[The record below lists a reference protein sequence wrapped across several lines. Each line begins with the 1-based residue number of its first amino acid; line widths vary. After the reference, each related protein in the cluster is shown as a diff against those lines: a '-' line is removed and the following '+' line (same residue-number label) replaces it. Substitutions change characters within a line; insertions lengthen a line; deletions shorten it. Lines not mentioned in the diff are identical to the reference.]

1 MEKNKFI
8 VLILLICVISILAV
22 SLAGCD
28 HDENIILNDYIV
40 KYDGQSHAVIA
51 TNDIKGDFT
60 YRYVSKEL
68 DYDSEQAPVEVGKYT
83 VTVSKKGYKRAT
95 CDFEITTDF
104 LFDENGT

>member
-1 MEKNKFI
+1 MKKRKLI
-8 VLILLICVISILAV
+8 VLFLSICILMILMMG
-22 SLAGCD
+22 LASCYRNG
-28 HDENIILNDYIV
+28 NIEIEDCIV
-40 KYDGQSHAVIA
+40 KYDGKSHAVIA